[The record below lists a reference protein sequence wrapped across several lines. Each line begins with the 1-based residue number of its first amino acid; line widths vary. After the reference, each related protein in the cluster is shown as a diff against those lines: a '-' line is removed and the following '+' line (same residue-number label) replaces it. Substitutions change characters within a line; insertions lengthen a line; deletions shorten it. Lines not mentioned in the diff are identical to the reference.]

1 MIIPGLASL
10 AGDAT
15 LAVAVRC
22 EAFGALRAA
31 AATHAA
37 AVAAHWRDAR
47 VRAALPGAMFAPRN
61 LRVGVSDRP
70 RLLSADEKDRTAH
83 ASARFLSEYLLAA
96 GGGGAAAALSAS
108 AGDDGRG
115 TASSRRRRSG
125 RRRDGEASRADG
137 TLPESVRVAEEGS
150 VALWTSVAAEHL
162 PAMVAHASPLVRA
175 SGGGRLG
182 GLTAEALRG
191 VSAAHR
197 AVLTET
203 PRALARSDD
212 SANVRA
218 AACRAVGASAS
229 LYGTLPESSSSDEK
243 NTIASRLASD
253 AALLV
258 AAMRDGAKSVR
269 LPASWAV
276 ANVCGSAAAR
286 ARLRREAG
294 SSVDLSQEATADDA
308 TLSLLAEACVD
319 AATREGDK
327 VRANAARALGHVLA
341 AADFG
346 ASPPTLEP
354 LERRPPGR
362 VAEKLRD
369 IAQALMSCLATGNA
383 KTQWNAC
390 RAVREL
396 FANETI
402 ANASASACDA
412 SMTSTALRMCL
423 MLVRDAR
430 HFKLRA
436 HAAATLAAPQS
447 REAFGNAYADVL
459 SVVAAAAEQ
468 TFVLTTETNTNVTET
483 PHGPTRFG
491 TRRGSRAARATLLRV
506 RRARPRGGRRVG
518 ARRAVEKARDVS
530 ARRARGEARA
540 RGGGGARAHDG
551 RLANRRRAPRG
562 PVRDGARVGGEE
574 KKGSSSRDGRERA
587 NARRRIARRRR
598 RRRSEARRGGERRR
612 GERLRCSSR
621 GDVRVL
627 TGRLCAGGGALAV
640 EERNRLGVERSSQTS
655 KRGRRAGRRA
665 GSLV

>member
-1 MIIPGLASL
+1 
-10 AGDAT
+10 
-15 LAVAVRC
+15 
-22 EAFGALRAA
+22 
-31 AATHAA
+31 
-37 AVAAHWRDAR
+37 
-47 VRAALPGAMFAPRN
+47 MFAPRN
-61 LRVGVSDRP
+61 LRVGVSDHP

-108 AGDDGRG
+108 AGDDDADGFVATETLG
-115 TASSRRRRSG
+115 TASG
-125 RRRDGEASRADG
+125 RRGVAKPTERFPKAFA
-137 TLPESVRVAEEGS
+137 LPEEGS

-175 SGGGRLG
+175 SGVGALG

-197 AVLTET
+197 AVVTES
-203 PRALARSDD
+203 PRAWSRSDD
-212 SANVRA
+212 SANGRA

-294 SSVDLSQEATADDA
+294 SSVDPSQEANADDA

-402 ANASASACDA
+402 AIESASACDA

-468 TFVLTTETNTNVTET
+468 TFVLTTETSVTSVTSVTET
-483 PHGPTRFG
+483 IVTVTPLDPDALRHAPRL
-491 TRRGSRAARATLLRV
+491 AARSP
-506 RRARPRGGRRVG
+506 RRCSAPPRRPRGGRRVG

-530 ARRARGEARA
+530 ARRARGETRA

-627 TGRLCAGGGALAV
+627 PGRLCAGGGALAV

>member
-10 AGDAT
+10 AGDVT

-31 AATHAA
+31 AATHTA

-47 VRAALPGAMFAPRN
+47 VRAALPGAMFAPRIIF
-61 LRVGVSDRP
+61 
-70 RLLSADEKDRTAH
+70 LSADEKDRTAH

-108 AGDDGRG
+108 AGDDDADGFVATETLG
-115 TASSRRRRSG
+115 TASG
-125 RRRDGEASRADG
+125 RRGVAKPTERFPKAFA
-137 TLPESVRVAEEGS
+137 LPEEGS

-175 SGGGRLG
+175 SGVGALG

-203 PRALARSDD
+203 PRALTRSDD

-294 SSVDLSQEATADDA
+294 SSVDPSQEANADDA

-369 IAQALMSCLATGNA
+369 ITQALMSCLATGNA

-396 FANETI
+396 FANKTI
-402 ANASASACDA
+402 ANASASDCDA

-468 TFVLTTETNTNVTET
+468 TFVLTTETNTNVTVT
-483 PHGPTRFG
+483 PHDPDALRHAP
-491 TRRGSRAARATLLRV
+491 RLAARLAATLLRV
-506 RRARPRGGRRVG
+506 AALGRAEDAASARDALLKKRGTFRRVALE
-518 ARRAVEKARDVS
+518 ARRALER
-530 ARRARGEARA
+530 
-540 RGGGGARAHDG
+540 
-551 RLANRRRAPRG
+551 RRRASARWTAREPTTRSPRT
-562 PVRDGARVGGEE
+562 R
-574 KKGSSSRDGRERA
+574 SGRR
-587 NARRRIARRRR
+587 ARRRR
-598 RRRSEARRGGERRR
+598 RKKRKLVSGRTRTRERTKTNRTTTSPSEVRGAARR
-612 GERLRCSSR
+612 
-621 GDVRVL
+621 
-627 TGRLCAGGGALAV
+627 
-640 EERNRLGVERSSQTS
+640 
-655 KRGRRAGRRA
+655 
-665 GSLV
+665 